1 MGARKLEVGPL
12 LVGIGGIVLFASL
25 FLDWYQPGMTAWTAF
40 EALDL
45 VLAGLALMAAWT
57 VVSHLLFDAP
67 LREGVLP
74 IVAGVAF
81 VVVASQIVN
90 HPPAAQG
97 GRPQVGA
104 WVGLAGA
111 GVMAAGAA
119 LGATRIS
126 FSLPTPSRAE
136 RPEPRRRA
144 TPENEAAAVEPEV
157 HEELYPEQRRQGP
170 IGADDPEL
178 WSERT

>member
-45 VLAGLALMAAWT
+45 VLAGLALTAAWT

-111 GVMAAGAA
+111 GGVGGRGAGRCPPVILSLALPPAAGQARA
-119 LGATRIS
+119 PPPPA
-126 FSLPTPSRAE
+126 PPS
-136 RPEPRRRA
+136 
-144 TPENEAAAVEPEV
+144 EAA
-157 HEELYPEQRRQGP
+157 
-170 IGADDPEL
+170 
-178 WSERT
+178 